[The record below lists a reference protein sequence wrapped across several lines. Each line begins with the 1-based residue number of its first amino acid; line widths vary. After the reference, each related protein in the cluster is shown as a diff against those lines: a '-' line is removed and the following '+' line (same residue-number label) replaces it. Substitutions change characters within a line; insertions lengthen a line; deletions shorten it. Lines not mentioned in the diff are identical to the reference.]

1 MRIAEL
7 ESELLRTRALVV
19 ELEKWAADAEAWAHT
34 CEQLYQES
42 QAKLAAAQSVAVR
55 QELAVS
61 LARGSTD
68 AVLASSSWRVTAP
81 LRAASV
87 WGRRGVRG
95 SKVLAAGVLRPAL
108 ERGLVVVR
116 GNARLKGALS
126 TASAAVPR
134 SGAASNALQ
143 PPVRST
149 GPTREDPPR
158 PPRLPNAQPTAGHR
172 PLFDGLGAGHHHQ
185 CR

>member
-1 MRIAEL
+1 MSTQNITRPGQDDAAALGATSRASSRVRPTADRVRIAEL

-55 QELAVS
+55 QGLAVS
-61 LARGSTD
+61 VARGSTD
-68 AVLASSSWRVTAP
+68 AVLASTSWRVTAP

-116 GNARLKGALS
+116 GNARLKGALNAAGS
-126 TASAAVPR
+126 AVPAIGSR
-134 SGAASNALQ
+134 LQRFAAARPVDGADS
-143 PPVRST
+143 
-149 GPTREDPPR
+149 
-158 PPRLPNAQPTAGHR
+158 
-172 PLFDGLGAGHHHQ
+172 
-185 CR
+185 